1 MKIAVLRD
9 NELVSEIDLG
19 KETAGNGGSS
29 LIFLLGRSAEC
40 HVQLDDKQV
49 SRVHAEIS
57 YQGGKW
63 SLRSTSEFSTIR
75 LNGTSTTQSILNEGD
90 LVSVGPFI
98 LQIIDVATLKTV
110 EEVDDETSTT
120 DPYETRT
127 ILEQPPAVA
136 PAPAPVDEVIT
147 EKTEPLP
154 EAEEV
159 PAEPI
164 NEIVEEETVLAE
176 SFSDSD
182 FESFDSPVESDGTG
196 EFDLEPS
203 TSEEFSSAGAKNSEF
218 TGQNDQSVFPDDNG
232 DEIEEFGDFGVAE
245 GDENDENGGYDDE
258 STKVFQSFAKFQL
271 EIFGENAPY
280 DKFNLEKHETLIGRD
295 GSKCD
300 IVLND
305 PEVSSL
311 HAKITKNNVTCTIED
326 LQSGNGTLLNG
337 ERINKSPLT
346 NGDEFIIGS
355 TTFTVKIVSDFID
368 EERDRMMP
376 VEENQVV
383 EVQEIVEVDEE
394 FDDDGVSLEGD
405 AFGAD
410 GPIKNQSLVEKF
422 KAMPPVRKIL
432 VIIVVLGVLL
442 LLVDEEEGTKKPP
455 TDAASKPAEVKDLN
469 SGAPEIVLSVEQLEQ
484 VESSYQLASELISR
498 GLFREALL
506 ELDKNV
512 MSLIPNY
519 KSAAQYREVA
529 LQGIQ
534 EAERI
539 EEARRKRILEEER
552 KAKVIE
558 LVARA
563 KTAVAE
569 RNIPLSE
576 SLFAE
581 IAIIDPNNFDI
592 SSLKIELDAWKKE
605 QERIALDKAQKEAE
619 RQRMVGL
626 LQPGKTFYLRKE
638 WYNATVRLEE
648 FLQAEKMDE
657 DLVAEATKMLQESK
671 TNLNNL
677 VGPLLGRA
685 RSLYEG
691 QDLKGAYEN
700 YNEVLKHEPTS
711 AEALNEMND
720 IREILHARS
729 RKVYREAIISESLSL
744 FQDAKEKFQE
754 VQQISP
760 SDSEYY
766 LKATDKLKD
775 YID

>member
-1 MKIAVLRD
+1 MKIAVLRE
-9 NELVSEIDLG
+9 NELVNEIDLG
-19 KETAGNGGSS
+19 KEAAGNGGSS
-29 LIFLLGRSAEC
+29 LVFLLGRSAEC

-49 SRVHAEIS
+49 SRVHGEIS
-57 YQGGKW
+57 YQNGKW
-63 SLRSTSEFSTIR
+63 SLQATSEFSTIR
-75 LNGTSTTQSILNEGD
+75 LNGTSLVQSVLNEGD

-98 LQIIDVATLKTV
+98 LQIIDVASINSTNTESDDNEASHDPHETQTV
-110 EEVDDETSTT
+110 LEAPPIEEPIEELVETPEPEPEPES
-120 DPYETRT
+120 EM
-127 ILEQPPAVA
+127 V
-136 PAPAPVDEVIT
+136 
-147 EKTEPLP
+147 TEPTP
-154 EAEEV
+154 EAAPEDS
-159 PAEPI
+159 
-164 NEIVEEETVLAE
+164 VLAD

-182 FESFDSPVESDGTG
+182 FESFDESPVEPDGTG

-203 TSEEFSSAGAKNSEF
+203 TSEEFSSAGASNSEF
-218 TGQNDQSVFPDDNG
+218 TGQNDQSVFPDDNSE
-232 DEIEEFGDFGVAE
+232 EIEEFADFGVAE
-245 GDENDENGGYDDE
+245 GDDEDGGYDDE

-280 DKFNLEKHETLIGRD
+280 DKYNLEKQETLIGRD
-295 GSKCD
+295 ASKCD

-394 FDDDGVSLEGD
+394 FDNDDVSLEGD
-405 AFGAD
+405 AFGAG

-432 VIIVVLGVLL
+432 VVVGVLFLL
-442 LLVDEEEGTKKPP
+442 LLLLEEEDGSQKPP
-455 TDAASKPAEVKDLN
+455 PDTAAKPAETKEADP
-469 SGAPEIVLSVEQLEQ
+469 SAPEVVLSVEQLEQ

-529 LQGIQ
+529 LKGIE

-552 KAKVIE
+552 KAKVVE

-605 QERIALDKAQKEAE
+605 QERIALEKAQKEAE
-619 RQRMVGL
+619 RQRMVAL

-671 TNLNNL
+671 ANLNNL

-720 IREILHARS
+720 IREILHSRS

-766 LKATDKLKD
+766 QKATDKLKD

>member
-57 YQGGKW
+57 YQGGNW
-63 SLRSTSEFSTIR
+63 SLKSTSEFSSIR
-75 LNGTSTTQSILNEGD
+75 LNGTSTTQSILSEGD

-98 LQIIDVATLKTV
+98 LQIIDVASLEQTNGV
-110 EEVDDETSTT
+110 EDDTSTN

-127 ILEQPPAVA
+127 ILEKPPVEAAA
-136 PAPAPVDEVIT
+136 PI
-147 EKTEPLP
+147 
-154 EAEEV
+154 EEV
-159 PAEPI
+159 LEVVKQPI
-164 NEIVEEETVLAE
+164 RQEEIKEDNPDEQESVLAE

-182 FESFDSPVESDGTG
+182 FESFDATPVDSDGTS
-196 EFDLEPS
+196 EFDLGPA

-218 TGQNDQSVFPDDNG
+218 TGQNDQSVFPDDNSE
-232 DEIEEFGDFGVAE
+232 EIEEFGDFGVAE
-245 GDENDENGGYDDE
+245 SDEDAEGGYDDE

-280 DKFNLEKHETLIGRD
+280 DKFNLEKHDTLIGRD
-295 GSKCD
+295 ASRCD

-394 FDDDGVSLEGD
+394 FDDGETELDGD
-405 AFGAD
+405 AFGAS

-432 VIIVVLGVLL
+432 VIVVVLGALL
-442 LLVDEEEGTKKPP
+442 MLVDEEEGAKKSPVD
-455 TDAASKPAEVKDLN
+455 TATKPAEIKVEDSSN
-469 SGAPEIVLSVEQLEQ
+469 PEVVLSVEQLEQ

-552 KAKVIE
+552 KAKVVE

-648 FLQAEKMDE
+648 FLQVEKMDE

-766 LKATDKLKD
+766 QKATDKLKD